1 MKPFN
6 TDSPLAAGSRARAPG
21 NKLKMPSTERQIVR
35 PGALPAP
42 PVNRENEHLSDSK
55 SSKRLPQASSAA
67 LLPLAVSPT
76 EAALMA
82 RCSRGFLYKPIRS
95 GELRSFKM
103 GRSRKILYGDLVEWV
118 NALADRGLAG

>member
-6 TDSPLAAGSRARAPG
+6 TDPPLAAGSRARTQGDKP
-21 NKLKMPSTERQIVR
+21 KMPPTERQIVH
-35 PGALPAP
+35 PHAP
-42 PVNRENEHLSDSK
+42 TANRENEHLSDSK
-55 SSKRLPQASSAA
+55 SPKRLSQADSAA
-67 LLPLAVSPT
+67 LLPLAVSPS